1 MAGSPTPPLIQE
13 AFGSGAGS
21 AYITNPIP
29 VASQISVKAGA
40 ASYTDGFPPLTM
52 TSPAS
57 GGVNP
62 YGQDVNGI
70 LFAATAN
77 IAALTGGQQYTFNS
91 TYATANGGYALGAI
105 LGMANGAGFWL
116 NQTAGNSNDP
126 DTTAAATSGWVPLA
140 SYGVTTVSGLTNANI
155 TLSAVQAAMPVITL
169 AGALTGNVQI
179 IFPPWTKQWLIINNA
194 TLGAY
199 SITCKTASGT
209 GVIVPAGETQIRGDG
224 TNIINGFY
232 LTGSFTP
239 TWTGFSSAPSST
251 ATFSVNG
258 NIATLNG
265 IFTGTS
271 NATTMTLTN
280 LPVEI
285 VPVSSTLANLE
296 VPCILEDNSIGSQ
309 PGVAIINTAGAAGGI
324 ITFYRQSANTSTGVI
339 SAGAN
344 SFTASGTKGLAGS
357 IMWPII

>member
-169 AGALTGNVQI
+169 AGTLTGNVQI
-179 IFPPWTKQWLIINNA
+179 IFPTWTKRWQVVNN
-194 TLGAY
+194 TTGAF
-199 SITCKTASGT
+199 SVTCITAAGT
-209 GVIVPAGETQIRGDG
+209 GVIIPQGSQYWPIVGDG
-224 TNIINGFY
+224 TNILSEFVQS
-232 LTGSFTP
+232 GSFTATGVGFTTSP
-239 TWTGFSSAPSST
+239 TGTVYFSITGNQIT
-251 ATFSVNG
+251 LYTG
-258 NIATLNG
+258 NDIALLS
-265 IFTGTS
+265 GTS
-271 NATTMTLTN
+271 N
-280 LPVEI
+280 
-285 VPVSSTLANLE
+285 
-296 VPCILEDNSIGSQ
+296 NSIVTLSGLPSYLIPARFQGGFLCIYGGVNNGS
-309 PGVAIINTAGAAGGI
+309 PVWTSASINP
-324 ITFYRQSANTSTGVI
+324 QGVI
-339 SAGAN
+339 SFGVLSSFGGGVGQWTPSGAKSCPAF
-344 SFTASGTKGLAGS
+344 SFTYSLT
-357 IMWPII
+357 

>member
-169 AGALTGNVQI
+169 AGTLTGNVQI
-179 IFPPWTKQWLIINNA
+179 IFPTWMRRWLVVNN
-194 TLGAY
+194 TTGAY
-199 SITCKTASGT
+199 SLTCKTASGT
-209 GVIVPAGETQIRGDG
+209 GIIVPQFGAAAPYELYGDG
-224 TNIINGFY
+224 ANIQLVG
-232 LTGSFTP
+232 TGVATGTFTP
-239 TWTGFSSAPSST
+239 TYDIGW
-251 ATFSVNG
+251 SVNPPNVTAVYSVANG
-258 NIATLNG
+258 MAT
-265 IFTGTS
+265 ISIPAAQGTS
-271 NATTMTLTN
+271 NSVLFIIGGVPISLRPNAATNVTCPALLDNGAYTTGGTCTVATN
-280 LPVEI
+280 GQL
-285 VPVSSTLANLE
+285 
-296 VPCILEDNSIGSQ
+296 Q
-309 PGVAIINTAGAAGGI
+309 FFPGNVGN
-324 ITFYRQSANTSTGVI
+324 
-339 SAGAN
+339 
-344 SFTASGTKGLAGS
+344 FTASGSKGFNLTTTFSYPLTA
-357 IMWPII
+357 